1 MPSMK
6 RVVRIIWTADKT
18 GAFIKSPYD
27 PGFVDALKRTVP
39 WTSRGWEPI
48 SKRWWVAKAF
58 VEDVA
63 ELAMEYYDEV
73 TYEDSDEVWHD
84 EPRTTSDTRGS
95 SYQANYKR
103 MYEEARAQVE
113 DLKVRLAQAEA
124 AARRARSYN
133 PPNTW
138 GSGGRGNG
146 DPAYDELYV
155 LENAP
160 MEVVKGA
167 YRALA
172 MMNHPDHGGDTAKMQ
187 KINAAFDRIQKLRG
201 G

>member
-6 RVVRIIWTADKT
+6 RVMRIIWTADKT

-27 PGFVDALKRTVP
+27 PGFVYALKRTVP
-39 WTSRGWEPI
+39 WTSREWEPV

-73 TYEDSDEVWHD
+73 THEDSDEVRHD

-124 AARRARSYN
+124 TARRARSYN

-138 GSGGRGNG
+138 GS
-146 DPAYDELYV
+146 DSAYDELYIR
-155 LENAP
+155 ENAP
-160 MEVVKGA
+160 IEVVKGA

-172 MMNHPDHGGDTAKMQ
+172 LMNHPDHGGDTAKMQ
-187 KINAAFDRIQKLRG
+187 KINAAFDRILKLRG
-201 G
+201 R